1 MTSATPDRAVTSKG
15 LVLGVDLGTT
25 TVKACLVSS
34 EGGSAVSS
42 LSRETKATL
51 ASDLGSLGS
60 EQDAHRIC
68 TALQFC
74 LSQLPKEQLAR
85 VTRVAVSGQ
94 MHGVV
99 LWRRDSGWKRNAFGR
114 FDVDVVSAL
123 YTWQDG
129 RCSASFLESLPR
141 PRSHL
146 RLSSGHGCATLFWLL
161 KHRPRELERFDRAG
175 AVQDLVVAMLCGLDR
190 PVMSTQT
197 AASWGYFDTVD
208 GQWNTDL
215 LREAGFPVDLLP
227 DVVEPGAVAGRLE
240 HPWYGIPAGTPV
252 HAALGDMQCS
262 ALSVGAGD
270 TDAVLNM
277 STSAQLSFLLE
288 PSFVPRAS
296 VETGSALEAFPYFGG
311 RYLAVAASLN
321 GGNVLAIFVRMLQQW
336 MHQLGTGIPESAIW
350 ERLLAAGTD
359 ERSAASTNAQAS
371 SADAATTPP
380 PPDLV
385 VTPTVFGERHMP
397 GARGSVSGIGPQ
409 SALSLGAV
417 LRALCQGLA
426 RNLHTMMPR
435 EMLER
440 AGVRRIVGTGKALT
454 RNACLK
460 QAVHEVYGIPL
471 ELGGKGDAA
480 LGAALAV
487 LAHVERGRATGS
499 STKA

>member
-1 MTSATPDRAVTSKG
+1 MASASPDRAVSSKG

-42 LSRETKATL
+42 LSRETKATI

-99 LWRRDSGWKRNAFGR
+99 LWRRESGWKRNAFGR

-161 KHRPRELERFDRAG
+161 RHRASELLERFDRAG

-215 LREAGFPVDLLP
+215 LRDAGFPVDLLP
-227 DVVEPGAVAGRLE
+227 AVVEPGAVAGCLE

-262 ALSVGAGD
+262 ALSVGAGEG
-270 TDAVLNM
+270 DA
-277 STSAQLSFLLE
+277 
-288 PSFVPRAS
+288 
-296 VETGSALEAFPYFGG
+296 
-311 RYLAVAASLN
+311 
-321 GGNVLAIFVRMLQQW
+321 
-336 MHQLGTGIPESAIW
+336 GTGIPESAIW
-350 ERLLAAGTD
+350 ERLLAAGAD
-359 ERSAASTNAQAS
+359 ERSATSANAQ
-371 SADAATTPP
+371 SADATTPP
-380 PPDLV
+380 SPDLV

-397 GARGSVSGIGPQ
+397 AARGSVSGIGPQ

-426 RNLHTMMPR
+426 RNLHAMMPR

-460 QAVHEVYGIPL
+460 QAVHDVYGIPL

-487 LAHVERGRATGS
+487 LAHAERGHATG
-499 STKA
+499 T

>member
-1 MTSATPDRAVTSKG
+1 MTSSTPERAVSSKG

-25 TVKACLVSS
+25 TVKACLVSP
-34 EGGSAVSS
+34 EGSAVSS

-60 EQDAHRIC
+60 EQDAHKIC

-99 LWRRDSGWKRNAFGR
+99 LWRHGSGWKRNAFGR

-129 RCSASFLESLPR
+129 RCSAAFLDILPK

-161 KHRPRELERFDRAG
+161 KHRAHELERFDRAG
-175 AVQDLVVAMLCGLDR
+175 AVQDLVVAMLCGLDK

-197 AASWGYFDTVD
+197 AASWGYFDTVA
-208 GQWNTDL
+208 GQWNTEL
-215 LREAGFPVDLLP
+215 LREAGFLVDLLP

-262 ALSVGAGD
+262 ALSVGAGE

-288 PSFVPRAS
+288 PSFVPPPPS
-296 VETGSALEAFPYFGG
+296 VEAGSALEAFPYFGG

-321 GGNVLAIFVRMLQQW
+321 GGNVLAVFVRMLQQW

-359 ERSAASTNAQAS
+359 ERASANAQAS
-371 SADAATTPP
+371 SAATPA

-385 VTPTVFGERHMP
+385 VTPTVFGERHTP
-397 GARGSVSGIGPQ
+397 GARASVSGIGPQ
-409 SALSLGAV
+409 SALSLGPV

-454 RNACLK
+454 RNVCLQ
-460 QAVHEVYGIPL
+460 QAVHDVYGIPL

-487 LAHVERGRATGS
+487 LSHS
-499 STKA
+499 SSAKA

>member
-1 MTSATPDRAVTSKG
+1 MASASPDRVVSSKG

-42 LSRETKATL
+42 LSRETKATI

-60 EQDAHRIC
+60 EQDAHKIC

-99 LWRRDSGWKRNAFGR
+99 LWRRESGWKRNAFGR

-161 KHRPRELERFDRAG
+161 RHRSRELLLERFDRAG

-227 DVVEPGAVAGRLE
+227 AVVEPGAVAGCLE

-262 ALSVGAGD
+262 ALSVGAGEG
-270 TDAVLNM
+270 DAVLNM

-288 PSFVPRAS
+288 PSFVPRTS
-296 VETGSALEAFPYFGG
+296 DETGGALEAFPYFGG

-350 ERLLAAGTD
+350 ERLLAAGAD
-359 ERSAASTNAQAS
+359 ERSATSASAQ
-371 SADAATTPP
+371 SADATTPP

-426 RNLHTMMPR
+426 RNLHAMMPR

-460 QAVHEVYGIPL
+460 QAVHDVYGIPL

-487 LAHVERGRATGS
+487 LAHAERGHATG
-499 STKA
+499 T

>member
-1 MTSATPDRAVTSKG
+1 MTAPSGKD
-15 LVLGVDLGTT
+15 LVLGIDLGTT
-25 TVKACLVSS
+25 TVKACLVS
-34 EGGSAVSS
+34 EDGDHQAVAS

-51 ASDLGSLGS
+51 ASELGSLGS
-60 EQDAHRIC
+60 EQDAHKIC

-99 LWRRDSGWKRNAFGR
+99 LWRQGSGWKRNAFGR
-114 FDVDVVSAL
+114 FDVDVVSPL

-129 RCSASFLESLPR
+129 RCSESFLDSLPK
-141 PRSHL
+141 PKSHL
-146 RLSSGHGCATLFWLL
+146 RLSSGHGCATVFWLL
-161 KHRPRELERFDRAG
+161 KHKPRDLERFDRAG
-175 AVQDLVVAMLCGLDR
+175 AVQDLVVAMLCGLER

-197 AASWGYFDTVD
+197 AASWGYFDTVA

-215 LREAGFPVDLLP
+215 LAGAGFPVGVLP
-227 DVVEPGAVAGRLE
+227 SVVAPGMVAGHLE

-262 ALSVGAGD
+262 VFSVCAGD
-270 TDAVLNM
+270 RDAVLNM

-288 PSFVPRAS
+288 PSFVPPFSSAP
-296 VETGSALEAFPYFGG
+296 GSALEAFPYFGG

-321 GGNVLAIFVRMLQQW
+321 GGNVLALFVRMLQQW

-350 ERLLAAGTD
+350 DRLLAAASD
-359 ERSAASTNAQAS
+359 ERSNAASTGSTQS
-371 SADAATTPP
+371 TDGTPP

-385 VTPTVFGERHMP
+385 VTPTVFGERHQP
-397 GARGSVSGIGPQ
+397 GARGCVSGIGPQ
-409 SALSLGAV
+409 SALSLGPV

-426 RNLHTMMPR
+426 RNLHAMMPR
-435 EMLER
+435 ELLER
-440 AGVRRIVGTGKALT
+440 ASVNRIVGTGKALM
-454 RNACLK
+454 RNACLQ

-471 ELGGKGDAA
+471 ELRGKGDAA
-480 LGAALAV
+480 LGAALAA
-487 LAHVERGRATGS
+487 LEHGNRRTQ
-499 STKA
+499 

>member
-1 MTSATPDRAVTSKG
+1 MTSSTQEHATSSKG
-15 LVLGVDLGTT
+15 LILGVDLGTT
-25 TVKACLVSS
+25 TVKACLVSP
-34 EGGSAVSS
+34 EGTAVSS

-51 ASDLGSLGS
+51 ASELGSLGS
-60 EQDAHRIC
+60 EQDAHKIC

-99 LWRRDSGWKRNAFGR
+99 LWKHGSGWKRNAFGR
-114 FDVDVVSAL
+114 FDVDMVSVL

-129 RCSASFLESLPR
+129 RCSAAFLDALPR

-146 RLSSGHGCATLFWLL
+146 RLSSGHGCATLFWML
-161 KHRPRELERFDRAG
+161 KHRPHELERFDRAG

-197 AASWGYFDTVD
+197 AASWGYFDTVA
-208 GQWNTDL
+208 GEWNTNL
-215 LREAGFPVDLLP
+215 LREAGFLVDLLP
-227 DVVEPGAVAGRLE
+227 DVVEPGAMAGRLKY
-240 HPWYGIPAGTPV
+240 PWYGIPVGTPV

-262 ALSVGAGD
+262 VLSVGAGE

-288 PSFVPRAS
+288 PSFVPQTS
-296 VETGSALEAFPYFGG
+296 VDARSALEAFPYFDG

-321 GGNVLAIFVRMLQQW
+321 GGNVLAVFVRMLQQW
-336 MHQLGTGIPESAIW
+336 MHQLGTGIPENAIW
-350 ERLLAAGTD
+350 ERLLAAATD
-359 ERSAASTNAQAS
+359 ERCTNAQAS
-371 SADAATTPP
+371 SAAVPS

-397 GARGSVSGIGPQ
+397 GASASVSGIGPQ

-426 RNLHTMMPR
+426 KNLHTMMPR
-435 EMLER
+435 EMLEH

-454 RNACLK
+454 RNVCLQ
-460 QAVHEVYGIPL
+460 QAVHHIYGIPL

-487 LAHVERGRATGS
+487 LSHS
-499 STKA
+499 SSGKA

>member
-1 MTSATPDRAVTSKG
+1 MNSSAASSRGG

-25 TVKACLVSS
+25 TVKACLVS
-34 EGGSAVSS
+34 EGTDGRRAAVSS

-60 EQDAHRIC
+60 EQDAHKIC

-85 VTRVAVSGQ
+85 VARVAVSGQ

-99 LWRRDSGWKRNAFGR
+99 LWRQGSGWKRNAFGR
-114 FDVDVVSAL
+114 FDVDVVSPL

-129 RCSASFLESLPR
+129 RCSEGFLESLPR

-161 KHRPRELERFDRAG
+161 RHRPRDLDRFDRAG

-190 PVMSTQT
+190 PVTSTQT
-197 AASWGYFDTVD
+197 AASWGYFDTVA
-208 GQWNTDL
+208 GQWNADL
-215 LREAGFPVDLLP
+215 LREAGFPVGLLP
-227 DVVEPGAVAGRLE
+227 GVLEAGAVAGHLE

-270 TDAVLNM
+270 SDAVLNM

-288 PSFVPRAS
+288 PSFVPPPS
-296 VETGSALEAFPYFGG
+296 VEAGSALEAFPYFGG

-350 ERLLAAGTD
+350 ERLLAAGSD
-359 ERSAASTNAQAS
+359 DRSAAPNNAPST
-371 SADAATTPP
+371 DAATPL

-385 VTPTVFGERHMP
+385 VTPTVFGERHLP

-454 RNACLK
+454 RNPCL
-460 QAVHEVYGIPL
+460 QHAVQDAYGIPL
-471 ELGGKGDAA
+471 QLGDKGDAA

-487 LAHVERGRATGS
+487 LAYAERSRAAGS
-499 STKA
+499 GSKA